1 MSSLLNPP
9 KRILVVDDHPVVRR
23 GIVGTLNAEKDFE
36 VCAEA
41 GNSDQAIEAVREHR
55 PHIALVDLALG
66 EDSGL
71 ELIKV
76 IKSLHE
82 HIAILVVS
90 IHDES
95 LYAERVLKAG
105 ALGYINKQEALDHI
119 VAAVRRVLSGKV
131 YLSPEMADRM
141 LHQMAA
147 GVKPGEQSPLQR
159 LSDRELEVYRML
171 GEGKGTRDIA
181 EALSLSMKTIETYR
195 EHIKDKLNL
204 ADSNEMIC
212 HAARWVAEQN

>member
-1 MSSLLNPP
+1 MTMLMRPP
-9 KRILVVDDHPVVRR
+9 RRIVVIDDHPVVRR
-23 GIVGTLNAEKDFE
+23 GIVGTLSVEKDLE

-41 GNSDQAIEAVREHR
+41 GNTDDAIRAVRELR
-55 PHIALVDLALG
+55 PHVVLMDLSLG
-66 EDSGL
+66 TESGL
-71 ELIKV
+71 ELVKV
-76 IKSLHE
+76 LKSIHSGL
-82 HIAILVVS
+82 AILVVS

-119 VAAVRRVLSGKV
+119 VGAVRRVLDGKV
-131 YLSPEMADRM
+131 YLSQAMSDRM
-141 LHQMAA
+141 LHQVAA
-147 GVKPGEQSPLQR
+147 GSRPGDQSPLER

-171 GEGKGTRDIA
+171 GQGMSTREIA
-181 EALSLSMKTIETYR
+181 GHLHLSMKTIETYR

-212 HAARWVAEQN
+212 HAARWIADQN